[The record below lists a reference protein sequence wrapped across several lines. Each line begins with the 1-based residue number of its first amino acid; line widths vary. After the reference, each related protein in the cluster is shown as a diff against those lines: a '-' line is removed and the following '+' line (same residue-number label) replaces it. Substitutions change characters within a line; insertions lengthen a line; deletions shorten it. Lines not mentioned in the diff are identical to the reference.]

1 MLVVAFFGDLLRL
14 RFRGLNRFVFRT
26 FGPLMCPRE
35 ANRPSITWY
44 LLGVFLVLWAP
55 GEGLAVP
62 SLLVLALAD
71 PAAGV
76 AGRFWGK
83 HPLGKGTL
91 EGSAAFFIVAV
102 VSLVPFVDPFSA
114 LAAATA
120 ATAAEA
126 VPMPMDDNLVI
137 PVVTAGVLWALSGG
151 L

>member
-1 MLVVAFFGDLLRL
+1 VAFFGDLLRL

-62 SLLVLALAD
+62 SLLVLAVAD

-83 HPLGKGTL
+83 HPMGKGTL
-91 EGSAAFFIVAV
+91 EGTAAFFVVAV
-102 VSLVPFVDPFSA
+102 VLLVPFVGPFTA
-114 LAAATA
+114 LGAGAAAA
-120 ATAAEA
+120 AAEA
-126 VPMPMDDNLVI
+126 VPTSLDDNLLI
-137 PVVTAGVLWALSGG
+137 PVVTAGVLWALSGAP
-151 L
+151 